1 MILGKLLIGGEWQ
14 LGEAGHFNA
23 VNPATG
29 DTLPVQYSKA
39 SAEQISAAASAAN
52 IAFASYRNTSL
63 KDRAGFLNACA
74 DEIMALGDELL
85 ECMQSETGYPRG
97 RCEGER
103 GRTVGQLRMFADYIQ
118 SGDHLDPRIDMARPD
133 RQPLPR
139 PDLRFLNQALGVVAV
154 FAVSNF
160 PLAYST
166 AGGDS
171 ASALAAGCPVIVKG
185 HVSHPGTGELVAQAL
200 AIAAQKTGMPGGVIS
215 FVQGDDKIG
224 GAALINAPEVK
235 AIGFTG
241 SIGGGTAIYRMAAL
255 RPEPI
260 PVFAEMGSINPVVFL
275 PETLAQSAEQLAT
288 GFVGSL
294 TLGSGQFCVN
304 PGLLIALEED
314 GLQRFMDTVKT
325 TLETAPAGVMLN
337 QNICNSY
344 QRGNGTFANH
354 PAMELIAE
362 GQVAVQAE
370 GFYAQAK
377 LYSTSAENYL
387 ANPELSEEVFGPT
400 SVLVVCKTIDE
411 IHQVISSLGG
421 QLTGT
426 VHGTENEL
434 TDNAM
439 LLQLLGQKAGR
450 LVINGF
456 PTGVE
461 VCPTMVHGGPYP
473 ASTDARF
480 TAVGTAAIKR
490 FVRPVCYQNFP
501 QALLPEALQNANP
514 LDILRTVDGE
524 KTKTTIS
531 T

>member
-1 MILGKLLIGGEWQ
+1 MILGQLLIDGAWQDGEGGQ
-14 LGEAGHFNA
+14 FKA

-29 DTLPVQYSKA
+29 DALPANYSKA
-39 SAEQISAAASAAN
+39 SAAQVTRAAEAAQT
-52 IAFASYRNTSL
+52 AFLTYRNTSL
-63 KDRAGFLNACA
+63 ADRAAFLNACA
-74 DEIMALGDELL
+74 DEILALGDELTD
-85 ECMQSETGYPRG
+85 CMQSETGYPLG
-97 RCEGER
+97 RCQGER
-103 GRTVGQLRMFADYIQ
+103 GRTMGQLRMFADYILT
-118 SGDHLDPRIDMARPD
+118 GDHLDARLDTAMPD
-133 RQPLPR
+133 RQPAPR
-139 PDLRFLNQALGVVAV
+139 PDLRYINQALGVVAV

-166 AGGDS
+166 AGGDT

-200 AIAAQKTGMPGGVIS
+200 LKAAKKTGMPDGVIS
-215 FVQGDDKIG
+215 FVQGDDAVG

-241 SIGGGTAIYRMAAL
+241 SIGGGTAIYRMAAN

-260 PVFAEMGSINPVVFL
+260 PVFAEMGSVNPVVFL
-275 PETLAQSAEQLAT
+275 PETLAASADTLAT

-304 PGLLIALEED
+304 PGLLVALEGE
-314 GLQRFMDTVKT
+314 GTKAFMSATKT
-325 TLETAPAGVMLN
+325 ALEAAPAGVMLN

-344 QRGNGTFANH
+344 QQGNGAFKAH
-354 PAMELIAE
+354 PALELVAE

-370 GFYAQAK
+370 GFYAQAR
-377 LYSTSAENYL
+377 LYTTGATDYL
-387 ANPELSEEVFGPT
+387 ANPDLREEVFGPT
-400 SVLVVCKTIDE
+400 SILVTCKTMDE
-411 IHQVISSLGG
+411 IHQVIASLGG

-426 VHGTENEL
+426 VHGTETEL
-434 TDNAM
+434 TANGP

-461 VCPTMVHGGPYP
+461 VCSTMVHGGPYP
-473 ASTDARF
+473 ASTDSRF
-480 TAVGTAAIKR
+480 TSVGTAAIQR

-501 QALLPEALQNANP
+501 QALLPDALRDGNP
-514 LDILRTVDGE
+514 LGFLRTVDGG
-524 KTKTTIS
+524 KTKN
-531 T
+531 